1 MVEKPAQHQVVA
13 RLALARYRRDTHG
26 REQVLFLLYHLHHCL
41 GLTQLPQ
48 DVQAN
53 RHRGVQQDLLRG
65 VDLHDA
71 DIQLLGDPCHRLLH
85 RAHVA
90 AAVERRHEI
99 RVIGQHPAQHDG
111 VVLVGAQPGL
121 AGGRRLLDP
130 ALQAFL
136 KV

>member
-1 MVEKPAQHQVVA
+1 MH
-13 RLALARYRRDTHG
+13 
-26 REQVLFLLYHLHHCL
+26 HLHHGL
-41 GLTQLPQ
+41 GLTQFPQ

-53 RHRGVQQDLLRG
+53 RHRGVQQDLLRA

-71 DIQLLGDPCHRLLH
+71 DIQLLGDARHRLLH

-90 AAVERRHEI
+90 AAVERRHEF

-121 AGGRRLLDP
+121 TDWRRILDP
-130 ALQAFL
+130 ALQTL
-136 KV
+136 LEV